1 MKSKKTYYEVSDE
14 YGRKRVLTNKL
25 RRALAYIQSCQFD
38 YGLLIVRYTC
48 DAATGEI
55 KRREIIDVSTELGSD
70 TSGTGG
76 TDDAPAG
83 QYRGLSDTADFI

>member
-38 YGLLIVRYTC
+38 YGLIVTRYTC

-55 KRREIIDVSTELGSD
+55 KRREIIDVSTELGRN
-70 TSGTGG
+70 TGGTGG
-76 TDDAPAG
+76 TNDAPAG
-83 QYRGLSDTADFI
+83 QYRGRCDTADFL